1 MTDRTHG
8 VFVGPRT
15 QTHVV
20 DIEDLFT
27 FLDLVI
33 EVYGIG
39 MSAKEGVT
47 WIHRWYEGQ
56 FVHKR
61 FDLWI
66 LLFETRP
73 LTAPDGDN
81 LNVTITNS
89 LEMSHGVAIHGVH
102 TTIVETTIRFL
113 SIVET
118 RRTPVPKAAQVLV
131 SGVGRLVVAVHGPT
145 GARDL
150 IFAQVAGMTDTW
162 LSGLLCLQLMFLP
175 LQPFHGFLGMIG
187 DQTPATERFGSDGVF
202 LRAVKTEI
210 VHAHTGCGYFFK
222 GLKCVSPL
230 MILSNAIHPTR
241 KSLTSDIQ

>member
-1 MTDRTHG
+1 MTDRIHG
-8 VFVGPRT
+8 ILVGPRI

-39 MSAKEGVT
+39 MSTKEGVT
-47 WIHRWYEGQ
+47 RIHRWYKGQ

-61 FDLWI
+61 FDVWI
-66 LLFETRP
+66 LLFATRP
-73 LTAPDGDN
+73 LTLPDGDDV
-81 LNVTITNS
+81 NVMITNS
-89 LEMSHGVAIHGVH
+89 LETSHGVEIHGVH
-102 TTIVETTIRFL
+102 TTIVVKTERFL
-113 SIVET
+113 SIGET
-118 RRTPVPKAAQVLV
+118 RRTPVPKAAQVLC
-131 SGVGRLVVAVHGPT
+131 VGRLVVAVHGPT

-150 IFAQVAGMTDTW
+150 IFALVAGMTDTW

-187 DQTPATERFGSDGVF
+187 DQTPTTERFGSDGGF
-202 LRAVKTEI
+202 LHAVKTEI
-210 VHAHTGCGYFFK
+210 VHAHTGGSHFFK
-222 GLKCVSPL
+222 GTKTCQFFDYLVECRTSR
-230 MILSNAIHPTR
+230 R